1 MLSPIMHYDRS
12 DFMFRFESTGTMATC
27 CTIFSLFLLIFV
39 ADLSFSAKDI
49 DANTIALW
57 TFDEAKGNTAADL
70 SEKGHNLKVEGKSKW
85 VKGKFGNALWFDK
98 DAFVAHNPGKAID
111 DFSFE
116 NASALNFGLTSKP
129 SYLKQFLAFLEKKG
143 NMFQLSAKKP
153 KDGGWIPI
161 STMGVG
167 SKLHRGMSATMENG
181 TIMRPLSMGK
191 KLKSISTASR
201 QSLPRL
207 KAL

>member
-1 MLSPIMHYDRS
+1 MHYDRS

-116 NASALNFGLTSKP
+116 NAFSFEFWINIEAIVPQTVFGLPRKEGE
-129 SYLKQFLAFLEKKG
+129 YV
-143 NMFQLSAKKP
+143 SAKKP